1 MVIASQ
7 HDCVYYDLTIHKMH
21 DLDKLYEISN
31 IKQLRYDKE
40 DQSFYLLANQHQ
52 ERLGCYMIK
61 FHEDYPT
68 D

>member
-40 DQSFYLLANQHQ
+40 TRAAL
-52 ERLGCYMIK
+52 
-61 FHEDYPT
+61 
-68 D
+68 